1 MAAGVGAGA
10 YLVRKARSW
19 LLGASAATVLLASTV
34 WWWDLTGP
42 VPMVQPLYPA
52 VGVLAVMV
60 LAVCAGVR
68 YWRSAAAAGLA
79 LILYGTAMGPT
90 VFPLTGTLAADPST
104 TGAKN
109 LRVLAVNTE
118 FGQIDVTA
126 LKHVVESRQA
136 DVVVLTEAGP
146 QFVPHVR
153 QAFRVRL
160 PHDSGPTL
168 GGAGG
173 TIVFSRFPM
182 KVLDAGNTDHTK
194 PQQPVVRIEVEGR
207 PVTLRGIHPR
217 SPSSATKLPQW
228 RSDLAELARWQRAQR
243 GAVVMVGD
251 FNSGWAHPAF
261 REVAEGFD
269 DALRVTGQGWEPTWP
284 VHPQIPAFAQIDHVL
299 SKGLGVR
306 GAQVLRIPRTDH
318 LAVFAELTVP

>member
-1 MAAGVGAGA
+1 M
-10 YLVRKARSW
+10 RKVRSW
-19 LLGASAATVLLASTV
+19 LLGISAAMVLLASTV

-42 VPMVQPLYPA
+42 VPMVQPLYPV
-52 VGVLAVMV
+52 VGPLAVMV
-60 LAVCAGVR
+60 LAVCAGLR
-68 YWRSAAAAGLA
+68 YWRSAAAVMLS
-79 LILYGTAMGPT
+79 LILYATAMGPT
-90 VFPLTGTLAADPST
+90 VLPLTGDIAADPSS
-104 TGAKN
+104 TGAKP
-109 LRVLAVNTE
+109 LRILAANTE

-126 LKHVVESRQA
+126 LKHLVESKQT

-146 QFVPHVR
+146 QFVPHAR
-153 QAFRVRL
+153 QALKVRL

-182 KVLDAGNTDHTK
+182 KVLDADNTDHSK
-194 PQQPVVRIEVEGR
+194 PQQPVVRLDVGGR

-228 RSDLAELARWQRAQR
+228 RADLAGLAQWQRGQQ

-251 FNSGWAHPAF
+251 FNSSWAHPAF

-269 DALRVTGQGWEPTWP
+269 DALRVTGQAWEPTWP
-284 VHPQIPAFAQIDHVL
+284 VHHLIPAFAQIDHVL
-299 SKGLGVR
+299 SRGLGVR
-306 GAQVLRIPRTDH
+306 DAQVLRIPRTDH
-318 LAVFAELTVP
+318 LAVAVELTVP